1 MTATRFSAPRFGNEI
16 PQLRFAV
23 LDAARVSHAA
33 LPTVKFALELQAPR
47 RTEIRSVLLDVQ
59 IQIAARQRGYD
70 DGEQEQLLE
79 LFGTPE
85 RWRTTLRALPWT
97 RTTVVVPAFAERT
110 VVDLPIACSYD
121 LDVTAARYFAA
132 LRGGEVPLEFLFS
145 GSVFFAGGDGALQA
159 TRIALDS
166 EVEFRLPVSL
176 WREAIDAHFPGS
188 AWLRLQRDSVERLA
202 AFKAR
207 GAYAS
212 WDAALEALLAQESGS

>member
-1 MTATRFSAPRFGNEI
+1 VTATRFSAPRLGDEI

-33 LPTVKFALELQAPR
+33 LPTVNFALELQAPQ

-85 RWRTTLRALPWT
+85 RWATTLRALPWT
-97 RTTVVVPAFAERT
+97 RTTFVVPAFTDRT
-110 VVDLPIACSYD
+110 VVDLAIACSYD

-132 LRGGEVPLEFLFS
+132 LRDGEVPLEFLFS

-166 EVEFRLPVSL
+166 EVEFRLPVSV
-176 WREAIDAHFPGS
+176 WREAIDTHFPSS
-188 AWLRLQRDSVERLA
+188 AWLRLERDSVERLA

-212 WDAALEALLAQESGS
+212 WDAAIQALLAQESEG